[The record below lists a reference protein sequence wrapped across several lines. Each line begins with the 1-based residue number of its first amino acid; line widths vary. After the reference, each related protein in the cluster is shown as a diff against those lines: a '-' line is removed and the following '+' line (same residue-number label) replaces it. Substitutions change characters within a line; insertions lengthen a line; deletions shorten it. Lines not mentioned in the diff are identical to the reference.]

1 MSSTAMES
9 PSPDLL
15 VAGTPSF
22 CRSVMSENE
31 SVMTEMKQP
40 QEEDGINS
48 SWSVGQQQQQHGEET
63 VTCTP
68 YTNIR
73 NESVIEF
80 NGSEISGDSNNN
92 SPAASVEVI
101 STEVGHSLATEEV
114 FESDAFATRSPL
126 PSSRKIRAVEVNLF
140 ESSPVGGTGQWVQES
155 VPLYPTSPEEKVL
168 IEQQKI
174 PSCSTLESFDAHSPT
189 RKLTHLKYFAIIVI
203 GAIIFMI
210 PHFMG
215 INSPQSSSLRQLAI
229 DHPLKS
235 IPMYLTTEITEDDV
249 SAPLEADFVGSLI
262 VSQPSEPVQQQQ
274 QQSPPITEQPSS
286 NPLKLH
292 VLISVNKTSKSKQE
306 PADKGLARRL
316 SRALGSVNSSAVRSV
331 TSKIA
336 GALTHWAHSVEQV
349 LLPAL
354 DGNELEYML

>member
-48 SWSVGQQQQQHGEET
+48 SWSVGQQQQHGEET

-101 STEVGHSLATEEV
+101 STE
-114 FESDAFATRSPL
+114 F
-126 PSSRKIRAVEVNLF
+126 
-140 ESSPVGGTGQWVQES
+140 
-155 VPLYPTSPEEKVL
+155 
-168 IEQQKI
+168 
-174 PSCSTLESFDAHSPT
+174 
-189 RKLTHLKYFAIIVI
+189 
-203 GAIIFMI
+203 
-210 PHFMG
+210 
-215 INSPQSSSLRQLAI
+215 
-229 DHPLKS
+229 
-235 IPMYLTTEITEDDV
+235 
-249 SAPLEADFVGSLI
+249 
-262 VSQPSEPVQQQQ
+262 
-274 QQSPPITEQPSS
+274 
-286 NPLKLH
+286 
-292 VLISVNKTSKSKQE
+292 
-306 PADKGLARRL
+306 
-316 SRALGSVNSSAVRSV
+316 
-331 TSKIA
+331 
-336 GALTHWAHSVEQV
+336 
-349 LLPAL
+349 
-354 DGNELEYML
+354 